1 VAKGVSSWSVCL
13 FIRRIELTTEEA
25 VDAGMGQLGREGKDS
40 RAAAA
45 RVCGGG
51 GSFSPLKT
59 TGAETRRLLGN
70 DGMRLG
76 KLLVMVAFVGVEG
89 TGVALGLRSAS
100 GARLGATTRESGRFR
115 ATLGAL
121 FFVESDD
128 TAEEERGLLCPFA
141 CVSGG
146 ESWGICGRG
155 QRDCFGPAVTQIR
168 KVNGTTQAVFQ
179 RAVTLSGM
187 DAYDDGCSLL
197 TTVTRSELQEAPT
210 ASI

>member
-1 VAKGVSSWSVCL
+1 M
-13 FIRRIELTTEEA
+13 RRIELTTEEA
-25 VDAGMGQLGREGKDS
+25 VDAGVGALGREGKDS

-51 GSFSPLKT
+51 GSFSPSKT
-59 TGAETRRLLGN
+59 TGAETRRLMGN

-115 ATLGAL
+115 VTLGGL

-141 CVSGG
+141 WVSGG
-146 ESWGICGRG
+146 ESRGICGRG
-155 QRDCFGPAVTQIR
+155 QRDCRREAR
-168 KVNGTTQAVFQ
+168 
-179 RAVTLSGM
+179 LS
-187 DAYDDGCSLL
+187 L
-197 TTVTRSELQEAPT
+197 ELGKWT
-210 ASI
+210 G